1 MTPLLYGRT
10 KLSFIA
16 DKEKRPLFKR
26 PFEELC
32 DTWWCRNYVISVWF
46 QLELQALPPEVLS
59 SELLP
64 QALPALG
71 GAGTSRLSVIRI
83 NHGPRDIYG
92 LSRPDDLTFGPL
104 FGGVEQKSIPIVGR
118 HTSP

>member
-1 MTPLLYGRT
+1 MGIEQCISEHGVLLRLVRLISNDT
-10 KLSFIA
+10 VAVWTDKTFVHW

-64 QALPALG
+64 QALPAL
-71 GAGTSRLSVIRI
+71 
-83 NHGPRDIYG
+83 
-92 LSRPDDLTFGPL
+92 
-104 FGGVEQKSIPIVGR
+104 VEQALPIER
-118 HTSP
+118 YTHQPRAA